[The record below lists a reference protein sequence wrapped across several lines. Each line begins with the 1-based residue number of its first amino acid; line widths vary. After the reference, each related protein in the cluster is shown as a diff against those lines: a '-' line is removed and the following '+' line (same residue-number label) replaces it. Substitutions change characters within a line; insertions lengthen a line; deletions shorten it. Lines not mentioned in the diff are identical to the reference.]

1 MLNEHDLSKT
11 CESPTTATSDIPM
24 MRLVQQS
31 LPKMEVPKNNGNPM
45 KWVEFVIKFK
55 ELVHDQVYLTVS
67 QSFIFL
73 MQHVEGDIK
82 RAILVFSTNRSGY
95 ILVLKRLNYM
105 FEQKSQISQAY
116 TPKLTTGKPI
126 SNDDDK

>member
-1 MLNEHDLSKT
+1 
-11 CESPTTATSDIPM
+11 
-24 MRLVQQS
+24 
-31 LPKMEVPKNNGNPM
+31 MEVPKNNGNPM

-73 MQHVEGDIK
+73 MQHVESDIK
-82 RAILVFSTNRSGY
+82 RAIQVFSTNRSGY